1 MMADESSKLL
11 DVRGLTVDIDTEDG
25 VLRAVD
31 HVSFSIAHGESFGLV
46 GESGCGKSV
55 TSMSL
60 ARLIPTPPC
69 RIVSGEVL
77 FCGRDLLKMPI
88 EELRQIRGKEI
99 GVIFQEPMTA
109 LSPLVRVGEQL
120 AEVVHL
126 HEKVAHKEA
135 MERARLWL
143 DKVGIPDTKRCIA
156 AYPFELSGGM
166 RQRVMIAMALILQP
180 KLIIADEPTTALD
193 VTIQAQILDLMR
205 EVKGPDAALLLITH
219 DMGVIWEMCQ
229 RMAVMYASRIVETG
243 LVKEL
248 FAAPMHPYTQG
259 LLRSIPSMNLGAGRL
274 PHIPGQV
281 PSLLHLPPGCA
292 FAERCDKATEACR
305 QGVPPLVDRAGHAV
319 ACQVVCAARKAWR

>member
-1 MMADESSKLL
+1 MSVSESSKLL
-11 DVRGLTVDIDTEDG
+11 DVRGLTVDIETEEG
-25 VLRAVD
+25 PLRAVD
-31 HVSFSIAHGESFGLV
+31 HVSFSIDAGETFGLV

-60 ARLIPTPPC
+60 ARLIPCPPC
-69 RIVSGEVL
+69 RITSGEVM
-77 FCGRDLLKMPI
+77 FGGRDLLKLPI
-88 EELRQIRGKEI
+88 EELRRIRGKEI

-109 LSPLVRVGEQL
+109 LSPLIRVGEQL

-126 HEKVAHKEA
+126 HERVEHKEA
-135 MERARLWL
+135 LERARLWL
-143 DKVGIPDTKRCIA
+143 GKVGIPDTKRCIS

-229 RMAVMYASRIVETG
+229 KMAVMYASRIVETG
-243 LVKEL
+243 TVKEL
-248 FAAPMHPYTQG
+248 FANPLHPYTQG

-281 PSLLHLPPGCA
+281 PSLLKLPPGCA
-292 FAERCDKATEACR
+292 FAERCGIASEACR
-305 QGVPPLVDRAGHAV
+305 ESVPHLADKKGHAA
-319 ACQVVCAARKAWR
+319 ACIKTPR